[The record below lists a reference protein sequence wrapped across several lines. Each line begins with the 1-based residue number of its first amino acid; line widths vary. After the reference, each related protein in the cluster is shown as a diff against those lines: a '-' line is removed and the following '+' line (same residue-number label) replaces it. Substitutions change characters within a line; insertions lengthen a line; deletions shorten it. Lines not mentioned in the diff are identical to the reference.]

1 MVTSQIFIYPQTV
14 RERSG
19 QHPNPSEL
27 RQYKDTEKPYPHKA
41 APSEKFSTSG
51 KSPDFNHPKLGK
63 SPDFN
68 HPKLGIIPDIICYSI
83 DLL

>member
-41 APSEKFSTSG
+41 ASCEKLST
-51 KSPDFNHPKLGK
+51 LGK
-63 SPDFN
+63 SPDFTTS
-68 HPKLGIIPDIICYSI
+68 KLGIIPESKG
-83 DLL
+83 

>member
-51 KSPDFNHPKLGK
+51 KSPDFSHI
-63 SPDFN
+63 
-68 HPKLGIIPDIICYSI
+68 KLGIIPENKDK
-83 DLL
+83 

>member
-51 KSPDFNHPKLGK
+51 KSPGFSHIKLR
-63 SPDFN
+63 
-68 HPKLGIIPDIICYSI
+68 IIPENKSK
-83 DLL
+83 